1 MVGKWYTIVD
11 FERATRCAAMAF
23 EQAGASGKAVSAID
37 DGVRRA
43 VYRESARLGVEIGMC
58 RAGLCGAVSYWEVPS
73 LDCAGRC
80 IGRAPAWVG
89 RLECAVRGYAGR
101 RRIGEAPSLDR
112 AGRSIG
118 RAPVW
123 VGRLEC
129 AVLGYAGRRRIGEA
143 PRLDCAGRRIGK
155 SPAGREDWNVPC
167 WIAQGGAS
175 GERPSGRGDWNVSCW
190 AMQGGVALES
200 ACAGSRRAAL
210 YRENACTGEEIEM
223 CWGGS
228 GGCTMC

>member
-1 MVGKWYTIVD
+1 MPPVSCAEAECLAQMAGKWYTIVD

-58 RAGLCGAVSYWEVPS
+58 RAGLCRAASYWEVPS
-73 LDCAGRC
+73 LDRAGRR

-89 RLECAVRGYAGR
+89 RLECAVR
-101 RRIGEAPSLDR
+101 
-112 AGRSIG
+112 
-118 RAPVW
+118 
-123 VGRLEC
+123 
-129 AVLGYAGRRRIGEA
+129 GYAGRRRIGEA

-175 GERPSGRGDWNVSCW
+175 GERPSVRGDWNVSCW

-200 ACAGSRRAAL
+200 ACSGSRRAAL
-210 YRENACTGEEIEM
+210 YRENACTGEEIKM
-223 CWGGS
+223 CRGGS

>member
-1 MVGKWYTIVD
+1 MRNPLCRNGFRAKRR
-11 FERATRCAAMAF
+11 FEARQYLPLTTAF
-23 EQAGASGKAVSAID
+23 
-37 DGVRRA
+37 
-43 VYRESARLGVEIGMC
+43 
-58 RAGLCGAVSYWEVPS
+58 
-73 LDCAGRC
+73 
-80 IGRAPAWVG
+80 
-89 RLECAVRGYAGR
+89 AGR
-101 RRIGEAPSLDR
+101 R
-112 AGRSIG
+112 IG

-129 AVLGYAGRRRIGEA
+129 AA
-143 PRLDCAGRRIGK
+143 LDCAGRRIGK
-155 SPAGREDWNVPC
+155 SPAGREDWNVSCWAMQGGIALGKRPAWIAQGGVSGNRPSGWEDWNVPRRIAPGGVVLRKRPAWIAQGGVSGNRPSGWEDWNVLC

-175 GERPSGRGDWNVSCW
+175 GERPSVRGDWNVSCW

-200 ACAGSRRAAL
+200 ACSGSRRAAL